1 MLTQQAEAVVL
12 LTAVLGKRSAD
23 SPKPLSISEW
33 ADLAKM
39 LQSRQMRPADLLEG
53 HGEPLICDWQHRSIT
68 VDRVRRLLDRGTAL
82 ALCLEK
88 WERSGLWLL
97 VRSDADYPRQLK
109 RHLEWK
115 SPPLL
120 FGCGSRDLLSKKGL
134 AVVGSRHATDDDREM
149 AAALGKAAAANG
161 HSVVSGGAKGVDE
174 AAMLASLSVE
184 GTAVGVLAA
193 GLQREA
199 TSHKWR
205 KALVSGDLALIT
217 PFAPDTPFHAGNAMG
232 RNRYIY
238 CLASAATVVAS
249 KQGAGG
255 TWNGAVE
262 NLKHRWVPLWVHDN
276 PAPDSGNAALV
287 AQGGHWLP
295 DDRECLFAADA
306 KVPAPVAT
314 PNATA
319 SGTSS
324 DHPVGEPDAA
334 NLDHYELFLLHLARR
349 TAQSP
354 ISMTELVKH
363 EAVRKD
369 QLKVWLKR
377 GQQEGAID
385 EVGDQCFRF
394 SGAVEDD
401 MQQLSL
407 PMADATAGTT

>member
-1 MLTQQAEAVVL
+1 MLARQAEAVVL

-53 HGEPLICDWQHRSIT
+53 NSEPLICDWQHRSIT
-68 VDRVRRLLDRGTAL
+68 EDRVRRLLDRGTAL

-97 VRSDADYPRQLK
+97 VRSDADYPRRLK
-109 RHLEWK
+109 QRLEWK

-120 FGCGSRDLLSKKGL
+120 FGCGSRDLLSKNGL
-134 AVVGSRHATDDDREM
+134 AVVGSRHATGDDIEV
-149 AAALGKAAAANG
+149 AATLGKAAAANG
-161 HSVVSGGAKGVDE
+161 HSIVSGGAKGVDE

-193 GLQREA
+193 GLQRA
-199 TSHKWR
+199 TTSHKWR

-217 PFAPDTPFHAGNAMG
+217 PFAPDAPFHAGNAMG

-238 CLASAATVVAS
+238 CLASAAAVVAS

-287 AQGGHWLP
+287 ARGGRRLP
-295 DDRECLFAADA
+295 DDRERLFAADA
-306 KVPAPVAT
+306 KVPVPVAT

-319 SGTSS
+319 SGSSS
-324 DHPVGEPDAA
+324 DHPAGEPDAA
-334 NLDHYELFLLHLARR
+334 NLDHYGLFLRHLEQW

-354 ISMTELVKH
+354 ISLVELVLH
-363 EAVRKD
+363 EDVRKD

-377 GQQEGAID
+377 GQQEGTID

-394 SGAVEDD
+394 NGAVEDD
-401 MQQLSL
+401 TQQLSL
-407 PMADATAGTT
+407 PMAGATTT